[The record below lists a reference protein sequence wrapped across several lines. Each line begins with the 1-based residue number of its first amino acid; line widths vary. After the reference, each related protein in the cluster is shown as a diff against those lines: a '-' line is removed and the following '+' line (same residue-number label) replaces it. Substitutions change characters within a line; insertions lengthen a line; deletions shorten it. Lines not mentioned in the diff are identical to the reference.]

1 MNPFDLRGPEFLL
14 FYLLFGAVV
23 LTVLNITR
31 REREDDSVSA
41 TISDPYLIAYLRGG
55 ERAVVEAAAVA
66 LLDRGLMEAVDDEIR
81 AKSIASANRLEEVE
95 KILLEV
101 CVASTKANTL
111 FSHPLIIAACAVYR
125 DRLEQ
130 LGLLPDAVLK
140 SRRAADFG
148 IAVLLLGAV
157 AGTKIMV
164 ALARGH
170 ANIGFLVIFAF
181 VFCFGAYRISNHRR
195 TRKGDRL
202 LTDLTTLFA
211 GLRSRANMFTLG
223 MGGNEAVL
231 VTAAFG
237 AVMLPKESFPF
248 AHRWRPKN
256 AGGSDGGDGGG
267 CGSSSSCGSSCG
279 GGGGGCGGCGS

>member
-1 MNPFDLRGPEFLL
+1 
-14 FYLLFGAVV
+14 
-23 LTVLNITR
+23 VLNITR
-31 REREDDSVSA
+31 REREDDSASA
-41 TISDPYLIAYLRGG
+41 SISDPYLIAYLRGG

-66 LLDRGLMEAVDDEIR
+66 LIDRGLMEAVDDEIR
-81 AKSIASANRLEEVE
+81 AKSVVSANQLEEIE
-95 KILLEV
+95 KRLLEI
-101 CVASTKANTL
+101 CTTSTKPNAL
-111 FSHPLIIAACAVYR
+111 FSHPSIIRACAVYR
-125 DRLEQ
+125 DQLEQ
-130 LGLLPDAVLK
+130 LGLLPNAALK

-164 ALARGH
+164 ALARGRY
-170 ANIGFLVIFAF
+170 NIGFLIILAF
-181 VFCFGAYRISNHRR
+181 VLCLCAYRISNHRR

-211 GLRSRANMFTLG
+211 GLRSRAGFLTLG

-237 AVMLPKESFPF
+237 AFMLPKESFPF

-256 AGGSDGGDGGG
+256 ADGADGGG
-267 CGSSSSCGSSCG
+267 GECGSSSCSSSSSCGSSCG